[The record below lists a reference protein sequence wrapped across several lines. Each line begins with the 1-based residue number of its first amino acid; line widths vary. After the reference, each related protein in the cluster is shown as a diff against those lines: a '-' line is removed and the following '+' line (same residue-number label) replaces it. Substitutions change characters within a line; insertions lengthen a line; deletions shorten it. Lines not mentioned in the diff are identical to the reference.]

1 MTRTL
6 VQTLSEQTSP
16 PLRAVRL
23 GAPEVVVERR
33 PDGAILMRSPRV
45 LTPYP
50 NKQTERLAHWA
61 AAEPERVFLAQRDAS
76 GAWRAVTYAQAFAA
90 VRAIAA
96 ALLERDLS
104 PERPI
109 AILSGNDI
117 EHALLGLA
125 AMHIGVP
132 YAPISAPY
140 SLVSQDFKKLKGI
153 IEILT
158 PGLVFASDGKAFARA
173 IAATVPADVEVA
185 VTANP
190 VSDRPMT
197 PFAKLAGAQLTRAV
211 EEAHAKVGPDTIAKF
226 LLTSGSTGN
235 PKAVINTQ
243 RMICA
248 NQVMLRETLAFLQ
261 GRAAR
266 HRRLA
271 AVESHLWRQSQYRAD
286 AFNGGSM
293 YLDAGQADARRHR
306 GDRA

>member
-33 PDGAILMRSPRV
+33 PDGAILMRSPRA

-76 GAWRAVTYAQAFAA
+76 GAWRAVTYAAAFAA

-132 YAPISAPY
+132 YAPISVPY

-173 IAATVPADVEVA
+173 IAATVPADVEVVGHRKPGKRPADDA
-185 VTANP
+185 VCETRRAR
-190 VSDRPMT
+190 SRRRPSRRRT
-197 PFAKLAGAQLTRAV
+197 PRSVPIRSPKSCSHPAPPA
-211 EEAHAKVGPDTIAKF
+211 
-226 LLTSGSTGN
+226 S
-235 PKAVINTQ
+235 PKASSTP
-243 RMICA
+243 
-248 NQVMLRETLAFLQ
+248 
-261 GRAAR
+261 
-266 HRRLA
+266 
-271 AVESHLWRQSQYRAD
+271 S
-286 AFNGGSM
+286 
-293 YLDAGQADARRHR
+293 
-306 GDRA
+306 